1 MPLLARLGSS
11 RGSRVTALS
20 CGPLTDMQ
28 PQALGV
34 TYWFDTTATG
44 DPYSV
49 NVYLEGRP
57 AGSGNDQPAGFTK
70 VTTVDPVVPGSGPVS
85 VTTRIPE
92 ATEGV
97 WDVAAAPVTPV
108 ADTPTQEWAVHDDP
122 LAPAETVTGGTLYAP
137 VNRVLAPGVVLG
149 AWPALVALGAI
160 AGVGLQ
166 SVLASFTGLAVV
178 PVALLTV
185 VACLLGVAG
194 AKAYYHLT
202 HPREKK
208 SILTSG
214 MSVQGF
220 VITVVLIL
228 LLGSQALAIPP
239 GSLFDISAPGLLL
252 GMTIGRLGCLL
263 GGCCAGRPTR
273 SRWGIWSSNRRIGV
287 RRIPVQLLESGA
299 ALLGCVTATIAVA
312 ALGLAGRGLVF
323 AVSLSGY
330 IAVRQLLFP
339 LRDLPRITRH
349 GRLVTLVL
357 SAVVGLSGVGLLLL
371 R

>member
-1 MPLLARLGSS
+1 M
-11 RGSRVTALS
+11 TALS

-34 TYWFDTTATG
+34 TYWFDTAATG
-44 DPYSV
+44 DAYSL
-49 NVYLEGRP
+49 NVYLEGRRH
-57 AGSGNDQPAGFTK
+57 GSRNDQPAGFTK

-108 ADTPTQEWAVHDDP
+108 ADTPTQEWALHDDP

-149 AWPALVALGAI
+149 AWPALVALGAVV
-160 AGVGLQ
+160 GVGLQ
-166 SVLASFTGLAVV
+166 SVLASSTGLDVGR
-178 PVALLTV
+178 VALLTV
-185 VACLLGVAG
+185 ISCLLGVAG
-194 AKAYYHLT
+194 AKSYYHLT

-220 VITVVLIL
+220 VITVALIL
-228 LLGSQALAIPP
+228 LIGSQALSIPT

-252 GMTIGRLGCLL
+252 GMAIGRLGCLL

-273 SRWGIWSSNRRIGV
+273 SRWGVWSSNRRVGV

-299 ALLGCVTATIAVA
+299 ALLGCVTAAIAVS
-312 ALGLAGRGLVF
+312 ALGLSGRGLVF

-349 GRLVTLVL
+349 GRLITLIL
-357 SAVVGLSGVGLLLL
+357 STVVGLAGLGVLLV